1 MRNVQ
6 VVSLPKAFAN
16 SSTKDIKIL
25 KTQLP
30 RIIQVGGFHGRFLGK
45 SKSNEE
51 MRGIVNILKSLE
63 DSGLLIKRV
72 TQTIENETKEQDPTR
87 GSKNSQSWV

>member
-1 MRNVQ
+1 M
-6 VVSLPKAFAN
+6 
-16 SSTKDIKIL
+16 
-25 KTQLP
+25 
-30 RIIQVGGFHGRFLGK
+30 GGFLGRFLGK

-51 MRGIVNILKSLE
+51 MRGIVNIFKSLE

-87 GSKNSQSWV
+87 GSKKARVGCKLMGNH